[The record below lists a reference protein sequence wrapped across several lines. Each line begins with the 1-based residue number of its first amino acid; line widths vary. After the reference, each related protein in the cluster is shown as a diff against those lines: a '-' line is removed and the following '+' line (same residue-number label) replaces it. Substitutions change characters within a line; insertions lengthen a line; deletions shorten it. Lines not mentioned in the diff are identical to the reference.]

1 MKRARVRLERALR
14 LHCVK
19 CFQARRISKD
29 GGMRRMHTDRRNKQ
43 KGDLLCLPK
52 EAKSHEMKDKIG
64 DLAKARTGTGVL

>member
-43 KGDLLCLPK
+43 RAISCAYLKKPNP
-52 EAKSHEMKDKIG
+52 MK
-64 DLAKARTGTGVL
+64 

>member
-1 MKRARVRLERALR
+1 
-14 LHCVK
+14 
-19 CFQARRISKD
+19 
-29 GGMRRMHTDRRNKQ
+29 MRRMHTDRRNKQ